1 MIYHLHLTEGELVA
15 IEESLTIRLSELWEL
30 QQDAIENPNELT
42 KDLVTMYL
50 KRQHDIRDILAE
62 IRVLVKR

>member
-1 MIYHLHLTEGELVA
+1 MFYHLHLTEGELVA

-50 KRQHDIRDILAE
+50 KRQHDIRDVLAE